1 MPANGADAVF
11 APPIMLKYLIDVTDN
26 TLIRAFA
33 LTVLLLL
40 ALVNTRRG
48 GRGFIGWGL
57 LAGAL
62 AALAYAILKRNTGF
76 MQREY
81 YDLVL
86 TDTALRLQ
94 ILFLGMLWP
103 CFASKQSATRQAGP
117 FTKTVLALLIA
128 LTTAHLMPNL
138 LLFPLDFDVGMDS
151 VFNTEYFFRVLGYS
165 TALSLLFLLGLGLY
179 TLTCGLPRPL
189 QAGLAGLVML
199 VLMGKELLEVSQALV
214 ARGVLPRGF
223 TKPVIFWLNHEGWF
237 AYTLLATAAVL
248 AVGTALCARAEPLR
262 GANPAEIRKQR
273 AGHRRV
279 YRFGTCAL
287 VCGLCVILTITAA
300 RAYANR
306 GVEISPAQDTTAENG
321 RVLLPLSLVGDGNL
335 HRFQHTIPSGVTV
348 RFIVIRK
355 SETAYGVGLDACE
368 ICGPTGY
375 YQRKDQV
382 VCRLCD
388 VVMNK
393 STIGFPGGCNPIPL
407 AFALEGGNMV
417 IRVEDLEKVGG
428 GVFR

>member
-1 MPANGADAVF
+1 MPQ
-11 APPIMLKYLIDVTDN
+11 YLIQVTDN

-40 ALVNTRRG
+40 ALGNTRRG

-62 AALAYAILKRNTGF
+62 AALVYAVLKRNTGF
-76 MQREY
+76 MQREF

-94 ILFLGMLWP
+94 VLFLGMLWP
-103 CFASKQSATRQAGP
+103 CFASRASAERGAGA
-117 FTKTVLALLIA
+117 FTKAVLACLIA
-128 LTTAHLMPNL
+128 LAAAHALPNL
-138 LLFPLDFDVGMDS
+138 LLYPLDFGVGMDT
-151 VFNTEYFFRVLGYS
+151 VFNTEYFFRVLGYL
-165 TALSLLFLLGLGLY
+165 TALLLLFLLGLGVYALARR
-179 TLTCGLPRPL
+179 LPRPL
-189 QAGLAGLVML
+189 QAGLAALVIL

-214 ARGVLPRGF
+214 ARGFLPRQF
-223 TKPVIFWLNHEGWF
+223 TKTVIFFLNHEGWF
-237 AYTLLATAAVL
+237 AYVLLATAALL
-248 AVGTALCARAEPLR
+248 AVGAALQARAEPLR
-262 GANPAEIRKQR
+262 GANPAEVRKLR
-273 AGHRRV
+273 AGHRSV

-287 VCGLCVILTITAA
+287 VCGLCVVLTITAI
-300 RAYANR
+300 RAHAER
-306 GVEISPAQDTTAENG
+306 GVEISPAKDVPAENG
-321 RVLLPLSLVGDGNL
+321 RILLPLAVVGDGNL
-335 HRFQHTIPSGVTV
+335 HRFQHKVPSGVTV
-348 RFIVIRK
+348 RFIVIKK

-393 STIGFPGGCNPIPL
+393 STIGFPGGCNPIP
-407 AFALEGGNMV
+407 FPFGLEESSLV

-428 GVFR
+428 RVFR